1 MFPASRKPNP
11 GFPPVTRGW
20 GLVSR
25 RKAPQGSLFRL
36 RRECQMSNE
45 ITHAPPP
52 SGASRKKKG
61 GRPSLPDDQRR
72 DHRETI
78 RFSEIEWQRVTEA
91 ARSAGIPTLTYIR
104 QRALSDRI
112 GGGRL
117 TIPEVNQDLWRKLAR
132 LSSNLNQL
140 AAKMNSG
147 DRSYQSHVA
156 YLLTEANEL
165 LRSVRRLLI
174 GLPEKS
180 E

>member
-1 MFPASRKPNP
+1 
-11 GFPPVTRGW
+11 
-20 GLVSR
+20 
-25 RKAPQGSLFRL
+25 
-36 RRECQMSNE
+36 MSNE

-61 GRPSLPDDQRR
+61 GRPSLPDAERR
-72 DHRETI
+72 EHRETI
-78 RFSEIEWQRVTEA
+78 RFSEVEWQRVTDA

-112 GGGRL
+112 GGRL
-117 TIPEVNQDLWRKLAR
+117 TIPEINQDLWRKLAP

-140 AAKMNSG
+140 AAQMNSG
-147 DRSYQSHVA
+147 DRSHQNHVA
-156 YLLTEANEL
+156 YLLTETIEL

-174 GLPEKS
+174 GLPENP